1 MKLCMLLG
9 FKQNNRNFENQNDT
23 AAEASATTNQ
33 HKSWGLH
40 CDSEFCLPI
49 TALVRLQLLKHTIIG
64 VFDKLQWKGIMITY

>member
-33 HKSWGLH
+33 HKSWGA
-40 CDSEFCLPI
+40 
-49 TALVRLQLLKHTIIG
+49 AL
-64 VFDKLQWKGIMITY
+64 

>member
-23 AAEASATTNQ
+23 AAEANQ

-64 VFDKLQWKGIMITY
+64 VFDKLQLNEIMITY